1 MAANIGLIF
10 KIWLDELRSLAK
22 GLVCLR
28 QMSKIRQELWI
39 EKAIIC
45 VSQTMLY
52 MLKPIC
58 LLLVWHK
65 QRLPTQFVIVPKNKR
80 QRVQTHA
87 LPFLG

>member
-28 QMSKIRQELWI
+28 QRSKIRQELWI
-39 EKAIIC
+39 EKAIFC

-58 LLLVWHK
+58 LLLVSQATATYTICYSAQK
-65 QRLPTQFVIVPKNKR
+65 TNGRGCKR
-80 QRVQTHA
+80 TLYR
-87 LPFLG
+87 FLG